1 MSLKFKEDGPPCCG
15 WASSNQLKTEQN
27 IKVDFPRLLL
37 TALSRDIIV
46 VILVFCLFFV
56 SCL

>member
-46 VILVFCLFFV
+46 VILVF
-56 SCL
+56 